1 MYIVKQSKEV
11 LIAIELINKLGDKP
25 LTAKQL
31 ADDME
36 EGHAFVQRIV
46 YKLGKA
52 GLVKVV
58 RGPGGG
64 VVLNLDQPPLTLSNV
79 YLALGRVHEVN
90 EEESPT
96 LLTSALI
103 LSLLSKI
110 PVIFPKEEAEL
121 KATIAAETQEVA
133 AGA

>member
-1 MYIVKQSKEV
+1 MYIVKQPKEV
-11 LIAIELINKLGDKP
+11 LLAVEIINKLSDKP
-25 LTAKQL
+25 MMAKTL
-31 ADDME
+31 ADEME

-52 GLVKVV
+52 GLIKVV

-64 VVLNLDQPPLTLSNV
+64 AVLNPEQQGLTLSNV
-79 YLALGRVHEVN
+79 YLALGRVHEV
-90 EEESPT
+90 EGEESPT

-110 PVIFPKEEAEL
+110 PVIFPKEEL
-121 KATIAAETQEVA
+121 KETIAAETQEVA